1 MAIWQIEIMLIPKN
15 ESGFENFDLNE
26 SSMNRLKLIFPPK
39 KSWSDKLKVYGEY
52 DEGTYVAIY
61 CNDEKI
67 EEIFSRISLLD
78 LTKDKICAIV
88 DFAKENQLML
98 LVDDDKIELTIEKI
112 KDIIMKSDAI
122 RFVTNPR
129 GFFENLNNNSISN

>member
-1 MAIWQIEIMLIPKN
+1 
-15 ESGFENFDLNE
+15 
-26 SSMNRLKLIFPPK
+26 
-39 KSWSDKLKVYGEY
+39 
-52 DEGTYVAIY
+52 
-61 CNDEKI
+61 
-67 EEIFSRISLLD
+67 LLD